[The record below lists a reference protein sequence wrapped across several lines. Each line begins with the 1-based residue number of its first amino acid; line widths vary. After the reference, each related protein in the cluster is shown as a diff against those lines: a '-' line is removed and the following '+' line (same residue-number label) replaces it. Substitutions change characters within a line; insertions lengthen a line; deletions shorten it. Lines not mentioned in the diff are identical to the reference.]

1 MSHRR
6 PIPINPF
13 TMYTLW
19 YAREKGYER
28 SVGLRNGERRLEQS
42 SFAGC
47 NKILFSTNSVV
58 WEKIMTLAIY
68 LIHLDISIEIYYF
81 LCYNTRN
88 KKCMINIYLI
98 SLKSLSPS
106 LSLSFSL

>member
-28 SVGLRNGERRLEQS
+28 SS
-42 SFAGC
+42 SVSETEDGARTVFAAGF
-47 NKILFSTNSVV
+47 NEILVSTIPRILPYGKIV
-58 WEKIMTLAIY
+58 TLIIY
-68 LIHLDISIEIYYF
+68 LMHLDVSI
-81 LCYNTRN
+81 
-88 KKCMINIYLI
+88 
-98 SLKSLSPS
+98 
-106 LSLSFSL
+106 